1 MKNIKSINNEFY
13 RVTMFLFIK
22 AKRIVLLSIGVLLLS
37 AFTASAQKGMP
48 LSGKVVVIDPGH
60 GGSAA
65 TDSYRQ
71 GPSGEREEWIDLRV
85 GILLKGLLEEK
96 GAKALLTRSEDVTFP
111 LAARSKLAVDNK
123 ADFFVSIHHNATADP
138 SVNFPIIYYHGLAS
152 ENVAS
157 VEFSKHLAKNLRKY
171 MYKTKTHVS
180 IVSDY
185 TIFSGSGASVLRS
198 SYGIPGVLAEAS
210 FFTNP
215 AEESRLKEKEH
226 NLGEAIAFAKA
237 IETFFNKPVPAI
249 HPKTPSK
256 FPPQFQTLQEA
267 ERMSPVARRWM
278 QDFSDAKKLMKNKD
292 TASMQKAY
300 DLFSQSA
307 KSFPDSPVAAKCHKY
322 RAVLLRK
329 LGKTEQA
336 VQEETRVREFY
347 PKI

>member
-1 MKNIKSINNEFY
+1 
-13 RVTMFLFIK
+13 MFLFINIR
-22 AKRIVLLSIGVLLLS
+22 RIVLFSFLLVQGSVL
-37 AFTASAQKGMP
+37 AASAQNATP
-48 LSGKVVVIDPGH
+48 LSGKLIVIDPGH

-71 GPSGEREEWIDLRV
+71 GPTGEREEWIDLRV
-85 GILLKGLLEEK
+85 GVLLKGLLEEK
-96 GAKALLTRSEDVTFP
+96 GARVLLTRSEDVTFP
-111 LAARSKLAVDNK
+111 LADRSKMVVDNK

-152 ENVAS
+152 ENIAS
-157 VEFSKHLAKNLRKY
+157 VDFSKHLAKNLRKY
-171 MYKTKTHVS
+171 MYKSKTHVS

-185 TIFSGSGASVLRS
+185 TIFSGAGASVLRGT
-198 SYGIPGVLAEAS
+198 YGIPGVLAEAS

-215 AEESRLKEKEH
+215 AEESRLKQKEH
-226 NLGEAIAFAKA
+226 NLGEAIAFARA
-237 IETFFNKPVPAI
+237 IEKFFSNPVAAI
-249 HPKTPSK
+249 HPKTQSK

-278 QDFSDAKKLMKNKD
+278 QDFIDGKELMKNKD
-292 TASMQKAY
+292 TTSLQKAY

-336 VQEETRVREFY
+336 IQEETR
-347 PKI
+347 

>member
-1 MKNIKSINNEFY
+1 ML
-13 RVTMFLFIK
+13 LFINV
-22 AKRIVLLSIGVLLLS
+22 KRIILLAFALAQLCVLN
-37 AFTASAQKGMP
+37 ASAQKEMP
-48 LSGKVVVIDPGH
+48 LSGKVIVIDPGH

-71 GPSGEREEWIDLRV
+71 GPTGEREEWIDLRV
-85 GILLKGLLEEK
+85 GILLKSLLEEK
-96 GAKALLTRSEDVTFP
+96 GAKVLLTRSEDVTFP
-111 LAARSKLAVDNK
+111 LAARSKMAIDSN

-138 SVNFPIIYYHGLAS
+138 AVNFPIIYYHGLAS
-152 ENVAS
+152 ENIAS

-171 MYKTKTHVS
+171 MYKAKTPVS

-185 TIFSGSGASVLRS
+185 TIFSGSGSSVLRGT
-198 SYGIPGVLAEAS
+198 YGIPGVLAEAS

-215 AEESRLKEKEH
+215 AEESRLREREH

-237 IETFFNKPVPAI
+237 IEKFFSKPVPAI

-278 QDFSDAKKLMKNKD
+278 QDFIDGKEMMKKKD
-292 TASMQKAY
+292 TASLQKAY

-329 LGKTEQA
+329 LGETEQA
-336 VQEETRVREFY
+336 IREETRVREFY

>member
-1 MKNIKSINNEFY
+1 MTLSCTT
-13 RVTMFLFIK
+13 RVARLTGLLICFVISFL
-22 AKRIVLLSIGVLLLS
+22 SQ
-37 AFTASAQKGMP
+37 ASAQKTSA
-48 LSGKVVVIDPGH
+48 LAGKVIVIDPGH

-71 GPSGEREEWIDLRV
+71 GPTGEREEWIDLRV
-85 GILLKGLLEEK
+85 SILLKQLLEEK
-96 GAKALLTRSEDVTFP
+96 GAKVLLTRSEDITFP
-111 LAARSKLAVDNK
+111 LAARPKLAVDNK

-138 SVNFPIIYYHGLAS
+138 AVNFPIIYYHGLAS
-152 ENVAS
+152 ENIAS
-157 VEFSKHLAKNLRKY
+157 VEFSKLLAKNLRKY
-171 MYKTKTHVS
+171 MYKSKTHVS

-185 TIFSGSGASVLRS
+185 TIFSGSGAGVLRG

-215 AEESRLKEKEH
+215 AEESRLREKEH
-226 NLGEAIAFAKA
+226 NLGEAIAYARS
-237 IETFFNKPVPAI
+237 IEKFFSKPVPAI
-249 HPKTPSK
+249 HPKTQSK

-267 ERMSPVARRWM
+267 ERMSPVAKRWN
-278 QDFSDAKKLMKNKD
+278 QDFLDGKALMKNKD
-292 TASMQKAY
+292 SASLQKAY

-307 KSFPDSPVAAKCHKY
+307 KSFPDSPVAAQCHKY

-347 PKI
+347 PKF